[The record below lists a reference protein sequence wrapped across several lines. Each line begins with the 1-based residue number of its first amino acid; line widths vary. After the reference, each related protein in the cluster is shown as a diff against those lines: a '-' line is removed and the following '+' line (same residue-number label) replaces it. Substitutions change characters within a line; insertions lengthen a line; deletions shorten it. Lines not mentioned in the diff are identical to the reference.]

1 MEAARASAA
10 EAEAF
15 LLEQGQLSEEERAE
29 ARLERL
35 LDAGLYMLQRVCVI
49 LGFVFTRS
57 AEGRARLKKRMRM
70 EGRGLG
76 EVAAVLRVGG

>member
-1 MEAARASAA
+1 MEAARARAA

-15 LLEQGQLSEEERAE
+15 MEEEGLTEEERAE

-57 AEGRARLKKRMRM
+57 AEGRARLRKRMKM
-70 EGRGLG
+70 EGRQLG
-76 EVAAVLRVGG
+76 QIAEVLRVR